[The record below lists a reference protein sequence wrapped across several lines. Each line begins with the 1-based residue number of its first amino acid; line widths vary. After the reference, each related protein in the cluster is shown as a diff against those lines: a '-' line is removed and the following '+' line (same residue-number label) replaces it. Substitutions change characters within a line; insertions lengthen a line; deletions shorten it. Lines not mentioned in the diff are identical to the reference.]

1 MYTILSSAKL
11 SAEFSSC
18 NLCDEH
24 RRSGKV
30 HLKIYA
36 ELIHLGIQFLSHAGL
51 VLFNPNF

>member
-30 HLKIYA
+30 HLKIYT
-36 ELIHLGIQFLSHAGL
+36 ELINLGIQFLSHAGL
-51 VLFNPNF
+51 V